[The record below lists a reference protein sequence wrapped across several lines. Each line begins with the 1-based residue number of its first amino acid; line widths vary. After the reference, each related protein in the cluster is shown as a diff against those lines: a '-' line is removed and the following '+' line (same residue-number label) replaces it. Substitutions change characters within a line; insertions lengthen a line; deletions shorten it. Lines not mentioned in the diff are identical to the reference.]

1 VSEQSILEA
10 RKTDRENNKNIK
22 TEEPPHRSIVPG
34 KGGMPLRKRQEQQDR
49 AGQGLA
55 RQPASSDATA

>member
-22 TEEPPHRSIVPG
+22 TEEPPFNAASFPG
-34 KGGMPLRKRQEQQDR
+34 KEECR
-49 AGQGLA
+49 
-55 RQPASSDATA
+55 